1 MPARCTPPAARASDS
16 NGAQVRY
23 DALISLAAKWN
34 RVSSV
39 EDAALALVANVKFV
53 LSLDVWRFALR
64 EEAEGELESA
74 VLVVEGTLERMSVIE
89 CKLGGLSSI
98 ERALFCAAA
107 PVLLDAEMIA
117 VRRDELPTAVRGRA
131 MNAVYGLASQG
142 TGSRADHVLVIGTR
156 ATLSPLDLKFAALL
170 GGLFADKVRQLRA
183 EQRLRIAYKELADRD
198 SRIYADL
205 CESRDFQRS
214 LLPKLEP
221 MSGLEIATV
230 FEPIEMVGGDVY
242 DVTVLPDGRVRIF
255 VVDAT
260 GHGLQAAMRT
270 MVLLSEY
277 NNLKY
282 RAATAGDLLRAL
294 NKRLFEHGTPLDLL
308 SPAVCADIYQHGDS
322 YACVIANAGDSH
334 RRCCQRRADRGCSKP
349 AAACCSAWGRRSCS
363 RRSRRRWPWAI
374 DCCLQPMGST
384 ISATKQT
391 TRSPTSAA
399 STRSRVDRRFRV
411 VSLRSASCS
420 TRTAMAPSATTT
432 SRPCSSA
439 WCRNLHDELGDD
451 MEGKPYFELNFRP
464 NFALV
469 TVVRRFVSE
478 FNRRFLDEPDSS
490 RIALATHELLENAV
504 KFSEDGA
511 TTIRMEIVEADGD
524 RTIRVILRNRA
535 APAHIDAVK
544 RILAGIAEASTPFGF
559 YQQLLV
565 KRAKV
570 KDGSGGLGIARICA
584 EGEMA
589 VRCAVEGNVIE
600 IEAATAIEKGAYRA

>member
-294 NKRLFEHGTPLDLL
+294 NKQLFEHGTPLDLL

-322 YACVIANAGDSH
+322 YACVIANAG
-334 RRCCQRRADRGCSKP
+334 AP
-349 AAACCSAWGRRSCS
+349 PTLLSAPSG
-363 RRSRRRWPWAI
+363 
-374 DCCLQPMGST
+374 
-384 ISATKQT
+384 
-391 TRSPTSAA
+391 
-399 STRSRVDRRFRV
+399 SRVLEAGGSMLLGMGPEIVLEEITTLLAVGDRLLF
-411 VSLRSASCS
+411 
-420 TRTAMAPSATTT
+420 ATDGLYDQ
-432 SRPCSSA
+432 RDQA
-439 WCRNLHDELGDD
+439 NH
-451 MEGKPYFELNFRP
+451 
-464 NFALV
+464 
-469 TVVRRFVSE
+469 
-478 FNRRFLDEPDSS
+478 
-490 RIALATHELLENAV
+490 ALAYERCLDAIAGGQTIPRCVAAIRELFDAHRNGAERDDDVTAV
-504 KFSEDGA
+504 FVGVVPQSA
-511 TTIRMEIVEADGD
+511 
-524 RTIRVILRNRA
+524 
-535 APAHIDAVK
+535 
-544 RILAGIAEASTPFGF
+544 
-559 YQQLLV
+559 
-565 KRAKV
+565 
-570 KDGSGGLGIARICA
+570 
-584 EGEMA
+584 
-589 VRCAVEGNVIE
+589 
-600 IEAATAIEKGAYRA
+600 